1 MQNELLS
8 CAIRAALLA
17 GKDILNIYD
26 DPKADFAIERK
37 ADNSPL
43 TIADKRSHAR
53 IMDEL
58 DATSIPVLSEEGR
71 LTDYDKRKGW
81 KTLWVVDPLDG
92 TKEFIKRNIA
102 GEIVL
107 VPSGQTAREFNGMV
121 TLTETGEFIW
131 EHIEEAESF
140 NHLVLL
146 ILEEY
151 EVDKDTA
158 SQDAAG
164 FIMQLLQAGMISP
177 TGINW

>member
-1 MQNELLS
+1 M
-8 CAIRAALLA
+8 
-17 GKDILNIYD
+17 
-26 DPKADFAIERK
+26 
-37 ADNSPL
+37 
-43 TIADKRSHAR
+43 KR
-53 IMDEL
+53 
-58 DATSIPVLSEEGR
+58 
-71 LTDYDKRKGW
+71 
-81 KTLWVVDPLDG
+81 

-140 NHLVLL
+140 NHLL
-146 ILEEY
+146 ILEES

-164 FIMQLLQAGMISP
+164 FIMQLLQAGMIRP

>member
-1 MQNELLS
+1 M
-8 CAIRAALLA
+8 
-17 GKDILNIYD
+17 
-26 DPKADFAIERK
+26 
-37 ADNSPL
+37 
-43 TIADKRSHAR
+43 KR
-53 IMDEL
+53 
-58 DATSIPVLSEEGR
+58 
-71 LTDYDKRKGW
+71 
-81 KTLWVVDPLDG
+81 

-158 SQDAAG
+158 SQDARRIYHATAASRHDPSHRYKLVNSNLFNSDMTNNTIRNVRREIRFLARSAG
-164 FIMQLLQAGMISP
+164 SVKNVRSGKFKTLCYQRIIE
-177 TGINW
+177 

>member
-1 MQNELLS
+1 M
-8 CAIRAALLA
+8 
-17 GKDILNIYD
+17 
-26 DPKADFAIERK
+26 
-37 ADNSPL
+37 
-43 TIADKRSHAR
+43 KR
-53 IMDEL
+53 
-58 DATSIPVLSEEGR
+58 
-71 LTDYDKRKGW
+71 
-81 KTLWVVDPLDG
+81 

-107 VPSGQTAREFNGMV
+107 VPSGQTAR
-121 TLTETGEFIW
+121 EFIW

-164 FIMQLLQAGMISP
+164 FIMQLLQAGMIRP

>member
-1 MQNELLS
+1 VT
-8 CAIRAALLA
+8 
-17 GKDILNIYD
+17 
-26 DPKADFAIERK
+26 
-37 ADNSPL
+37 L
-43 TIADKRSHAR
+43 T
-53 IMDEL
+53 
-58 DATSIPVLSEEGR
+58 
-71 LTDYDKRKGW
+71 
-81 KTLWVVDPLDG
+81 
-92 TKEFIKRNIA
+92 FIKTEA
-102 GEIVL
+102 APGSTATFS
-107 VPSGQTAREFNGMV
+107 VPQV

-164 FIMQLLQAGMISP
+164 FIMQLLQAGMIRP

>member
-1 MQNELLS
+1 MDSSRRFPVEILPLYIEHNS
-8 CAIRAALLA
+8 FAHRTIIKTYRFS
-17 GKDILNIYD
+17 KD
-26 DPKADFAIERK
+26 ER
-37 ADNSPL
+37 
-43 TIADKRSHAR
+43 
-53 IMDEL
+53 
-58 DATSIPVLSEEGR
+58 
-71 LTDYDKRKGW
+71 
-81 KTLWVVDPLDG
+81 

-164 FIMQLLQAGMISP
+164 FIMQLLQAGMIRP

>member
-1 MQNELLS
+1 M
-8 CAIRAALLA
+8 
-17 GKDILNIYD
+17 
-26 DPKADFAIERK
+26 
-37 ADNSPL
+37 
-43 TIADKRSHAR
+43 KR
-53 IMDEL
+53 
-58 DATSIPVLSEEGR
+58 
-71 LTDYDKRKGW
+71 
-81 KTLWVVDPLDG
+81 

-107 VPSGQTAREFNGMV
+107 VPSRQTAREFNGMV

-164 FIMQLLQAGMISP
+164 FIMQLLQAGMIRP

>member
-1 MQNELLS
+1 M
-8 CAIRAALLA
+8 
-17 GKDILNIYD
+17 
-26 DPKADFAIERK
+26 
-37 ADNSPL
+37 
-43 TIADKRSHAR
+43 KR
-53 IMDEL
+53 
-58 DATSIPVLSEEGR
+58 
-71 LTDYDKRKGW
+71 
-81 KTLWVVDPLDG
+81 

-151 EVDKDTA
+151 EVDKDSNLFNSDMTNNTIRNVRREIR
-158 SQDAAG
+158 
-164 FIMQLLQAGMISP
+164 FLREKRRICKKC
-177 TGINW
+177 

>member
-1 MQNELLS
+1 M
-8 CAIRAALLA
+8 
-17 GKDILNIYD
+17 
-26 DPKADFAIERK
+26 
-37 ADNSPL
+37 
-43 TIADKRSHAR
+43 KR
-53 IMDEL
+53 
-58 DATSIPVLSEEGR
+58 
-71 LTDYDKRKGW
+71 
-81 KTLWVVDPLDG
+81 

-107 VPSGQTAREFNGMV
+107 VPSGQTAREF
-121 TLTETGEFIW
+121 TETGEFIW

-164 FIMQLLQAGMISP
+164 FIMQLLQAGMIRP

>member
-1 MQNELLS
+1 M
-8 CAIRAALLA
+8 
-17 GKDILNIYD
+17 
-26 DPKADFAIERK
+26 
-37 ADNSPL
+37 
-43 TIADKRSHAR
+43 KR
-53 IMDEL
+53 
-58 DATSIPVLSEEGR
+58 
-71 LTDYDKRKGW
+71 
-81 KTLWVVDPLDG
+81 

-158 SQDAAG
+158 SQDAASRHDPSHRYKLVNSNL
-164 FIMQLLQAGMISP
+164 FNSDMTNNTIRNVRREIRFLREKRRICKKC
-177 TGINW
+177 

>member
-1 MQNELLS
+1 M
-8 CAIRAALLA
+8 
-17 GKDILNIYD
+17 
-26 DPKADFAIERK
+26 
-37 ADNSPL
+37 
-43 TIADKRSHAR
+43 KR
-53 IMDEL
+53 
-58 DATSIPVLSEEGR
+58 
-71 LTDYDKRKGW
+71 
-81 KTLWVVDPLDG
+81 

-102 GEIVL
+102 GEIEL
-107 VPSGQTAREFNGMV
+107 VPSGQTAREFNV
-121 TLTETGEFIW
+121 FFILTETGEFIW

-164 FIMQLLQAGMISP
+164 FIMQLLQAGMIRP